1 MNLDRAANQFSRDFS
16 KWAIRLPRE
25 DVAQRR
31 RGRINA
37 EGWAI
42 WYLFGNDDRGE
53 YLDYYAAHRMTDD
66 RHVRIYAGGERE
78 NLPTIQSFRPCSDD
92 PAEEKRLEADFV
104 AENQRVAALLEDKGF
119 GLDGSEPVSVVINR
133 IVRVDPNAEA

>member
-1 MNLDRAANQFSRDFS
+1 MDRAANQFSRDFS
-16 KWAIRLPRE
+16 KWAIRLPQE

-53 YLDYYAAHRMTDD
+53 YFDSYAA
-66 RHVRIYAGGERE
+66 
-78 NLPTIQSFRPCSDD
+78 Q
-92 PAEEKRLEADFV
+92 RLEADFV
-104 AENQRVAALLEDKGF
+104 AKNQRVAALLEDKGF
-119 GLDGSEPVSVVINR
+119 GLDGSEPVSVVMNR
-133 IVRVDPNAEA
+133 NVRIDPNAGA